1 MGIPSYFSY
10 IVKNYTLLLKKINH
24 LKSTHE
30 IDNFYL
36 DSNSII
42 YDSIATIDFTELK
55 DSDVNTIIFSVIHKI
70 EEYITLV
77 NPSENIYIAFDG
89 VAPVAKLNQQRSRRY
104 KSHYQNQMKKSILQ
118 KEKEK
123 DKDKKG
129 FIDSWN
135 TASITPGTIF
145 MNKLNDKMKN
155 HFTNQI
161 PNKYGVKNIHLSLTN
176 APGEGEH
183 KIFDFIRQNREYHLK
198 TNTVIYGL
206 DADLIMLCLNHLPL
220 CKNIFLYRETP
231 HFIQNIS
238 NELEP
243 NQHYFIDI
251 PELANLIVDDMNN
264 NNNNLELIIKEED
277 KDQGEDKDQDQDKK
291 KRIHDYIFLCFF
303 LGNDFLPHFPSLNIR
318 TGGIFK
324 MMNAYKATIGGTKEY
339 LFDPIEKKII
349 WKNVRKLVS
358 FLADLEEEHFKQE
371 MKQRDRREKSNN
383 TNSFSK
389 NNKNPEDLLK
399 YYDSLPTH
407 ERTIEKFINPFKDNW
422 ENRYYKSLF
431 FTDINDVT
439 KKEICTNYLEGLE
452 WSMKYYIMD
461 CPDWRWTYKN
471 HYPPL
476 LKDLIHYIPYLDK
489 DFISNKWD
497 SNPVSELVQLCYVL
511 PKHSLYLLPQK
522 LHNNLIREKSY
533 WYDDDCEFLWAYC
546 KYFWESHVLLPD
558 INIEELELFIKENK
572 D

>member
-24 LKSTHE
+24 LSATHK
-30 IDNFYL
+30 IHNFYL

-42 YDSIATIDFTELK
+42 YDSIANIDFTELK
-55 DSDVNTIIFSVIHKI
+55 DSDVNTIISSVIHKI

-77 NPSENIYIAFDG
+77 NPSENIFIAFDG

-104 KSHYQNQMKKSILQ
+104 KSHYQNQMKKSILEKNN
-118 KEKEK
+118 KEKHT
-123 DKDKKG
+123 
-129 FIDSWN
+129 FVDSWN
-135 TASITPGTIF
+135 TASITPGTVF
-145 MNKLNDKMKN
+145 MNKLNEKIKN
-155 HFTNQI
+155 HFTNRI
-161 PNKYGVKNIHLSLTN
+161 PNNYSVKNIHLSLTDTC
-176 APGEGEH
+176 GEGEH

-264 NNNNLELIIKEED
+264 NNNNKDSEMKEGKEY
-277 KDQGEDKDQDQDKK
+277 KEGNEENE
-291 KRIHDYIFLCFF
+291 RIHDYIFLCFF

-339 LFDPIEKKII
+339 LFDPIEKKIV

-371 MKQRDRREKSNN
+371 MKQRDRRDKKDSNPIG
-383 TNSFSK
+383 K
-389 NNKNPEDLLK
+389 PGNPEDLLK

-431 FTDINDVT
+431 FTDITNDT

-452 WSMKYYIMD
+452 WSMKYYISG
-461 CPDWRWTYKN
+461 CPDWRWTYKY

-489 DFISNKWD
+489 NFISNKLNL
-497 SNPVSELVQLCYVL
+497 NPVTEMVQLCYVL
-511 PKHSLYLLPQK
+511 PKHSLYLLPEK
-522 LHNNLIREKSY
+522 LHNYLIRQKSY
-533 WYDDDCEFLWAYC
+533 WYEDDCEFLWAYC

-558 INIEELELFIKENK
+558 IDINELELFIQENSK
-572 D
+572 